1 MKIHTKDVA
10 EMSPSIRTAGD
21 VSLTGKLNYHGKN
34 NQPFL
39 RSLTIDGQVAG
50 ETLSAVSAGRRLD
63 VRKLRG
69 KFQLA
74 KGFLR
79 ANGIEAEL
87 LGGRVSA
94 DAEVQN
100 LDSTPKSNIR
110 AALHNISLLTIQHA
124 MPRPDLDR
132 LAIPGP
138 LDGPAHVSSP
148 PRVPPLPNR
157 SS

>member
-1 MKIHTKDVA
+1 M
-10 EMSPSIRTAGD
+10 RTAGD
-21 VSLTGKLNYHGKN
+21 VSLTGRLNYHGKN

-50 ETLSAVSAGRRLD
+50 ETLSAGSAGRRLD
-63 VRKLRG
+63 GRQLRG

-74 KGFLR
+74 KGLLR

-110 AALHNISLLTIQHA
+110 AALHNISLRTIQQA
-124 MPRPDLDR
+124 IQRPELGR
-132 LAIPGP
+132 MAISGT
-138 LDGPAHVSSP
+138 LDGTAGVSSAGSI
-148 PRVPPLPNR
+148 RNLRARTDLTLSAAKTV
-157 SS
+157 